1 MRKSEKRSGNVRA
14 EKRKRERNRG
24 SERERGRRREGARR
38 VPGKPMI
45 LKEGREDE
53 H

>member
-1 MRKSEKRSGNVRA
+1 MGQVREEKRKHA
-14 EKRKRERNRG
+14 EKRKRRG
-24 SERERGRRREGARR
+24 IREDEKEREREGGLR

-45 LKEGREDE
+45 LKEGREDA